1 MRLHYGV
8 IIILVS
14 LLSRSVLAG
23 DYQAKEGMLASDF
36 EIIQMDKILFKLSDY
51 RGKKAVY
58 VVFWNTWCRY
68 CIKKIPKL
76 KQIESDLVDQI
87 KIIAINTTRK
97 DSVAQ
102 SILFQKEHE
111 INYALAFDHGKK
123 VTDLYG
129 VWGTPTAFIIDING
143 VIQHRDGIPKEIDS
157 FLKQWNTIK
166 SPEQM
171 ANK

>member
-8 IIILVS
+8 VIILVS
-14 LLSRSVLAG
+14 LLSRPALAES
-23 DYQAKEGMLASDF
+23 YQAKEGMLAPDF
-36 EIIQMDKILFKLSDY
+36 EIIQMDKTLFKLSDY
-51 RGKKAVY
+51 RGKQAVY
-58 VVFWNTWCRY
+58 VVFWNTWCGY
-68 CIKKIPKL
+68 CMKKIPKL
-76 KQIESDLVDQI
+76 KQIESNLSDQI

-102 SILFQKEHE
+102 SIVFRKEHK

-143 VIQHRDGIPKEIDS
+143 VIQHRDGIPKELDS
-157 FLKQWNTIK
+157 FLKQWNTIDP
-166 SPEQM
+166 PEQM
-171 ANK
+171 VNK